1 MNRYSYKFKAKK
13 QDPAKKCGV
22 PEGMEE
28 EDLALN
34 DVEHCEACEIHED
47 KIKQVTEHMPPLPT
61 MKINPAVRDIND
73 FRYEDFELTDYQC
86 YDAIKAQVAV

>member
-1 MNRYSYKFKAKK
+1 MNRYSYKLKAKK

-22 PEGMEE
+22 PEGLEE

-47 KIKQVTEHMPPLPT
+47 KIKQVTEHMP
-61 MKINPAVRDIND
+61 D
-73 FRYEDFELTDYQC
+73 EDEL
-86 YDAIKAQVAV
+86 